1 MIFNCKLI
9 HSFLFLA
16 VSTMQQEA
24 SLARKTSYFR
34 SSRSLASNT
43 PVTAGWCV
51 NYQCDDVPV
60 GLDTMYAGSFQPTS
74 LHDGPTNQDGSPY
87 DGKTDI
93 TNRYV
98 TFGGAGVFGPTG
110 SAVPT
115 ADIISQDEMKT
126 AVENFGATGLDFDL
140 EASLDNTHVWQTTID
155 NAVAL
160 KSDGTITNIQVTCF
174 GSNTVPGLN
183 ELPTWA
189 AANPEKFDT
198 IALMLYGG
206 SMTGAGWE
214 IPKCQDGKQVTAE
227 NPSGKTWEYINKWL
241 ESGIPHEKII
251 LGMTS
256 TGLEQYHVDFF
267 QQIVD
272 KYSLGGISFWNVAKM
287 GQVNLPTYGSAVT
300 PITCPPAPAPITCPD
315 NEIPGDYGGGC
326 ACYDVSASPPPC
338 SN

>member
-9 HSFLFLA
+9 NSFLFVA
-16 VSTMQQEA
+16 VMQQEA
-24 SLARKTSYFR
+24 SLARKTSYLR

-51 NYQCDDVPV
+51 NFECDDAPV
-60 GLDTMYAGSFQPTS
+60 GLDTMYAGSFQKTS
-74 LHDGPTNQDGSPY
+74 LHDGPTAKDGTPYDGSP
-87 DGKTDI
+87 DI

-98 TFGGAGVFGPTG
+98 TFGGEGVYGPTG

-140 EASLDNTHVWQTTID
+140 EASLKDPSVWQSTID

-174 GSNTVPGLN
+174 GSNEVPGFD
-183 ELPTWA
+183 EVSPWA
-189 AANPEKFDT
+189 IANSTKFDT
-198 IALMLYGG
+198 IALMLYGD
-206 SMTGAGWE
+206 SMTGGGWE
-214 IPKCQDGKQVTAE
+214 IPQCQDGEQVTAD
-227 NPSGKTWEYINKWL
+227 NPAGKTWGFLNKWLL
-241 ESGIPHEKII
+241 ESGIPNEKII
-251 LGMTS
+251 LGMNS
-256 TGLEQYHVDFF
+256 KGLEQYHVDFF

-272 KYSLGGISFWNVAKM
+272 KYNLAGISIWDVDKM

-300 PITCPPAPAPITCPD
+300 PITCPPAPAPMTCPD
-315 NEIPGDYGGGC
+315 DKIPGDYGGGC

-338 SN
+338 TN